1 MCYNRLMRYNWQQ
14 SDWPEFRYDGQAIS
28 DSLLAFIERVGRIS
42 GLLEGLSEADRSD
55 AVINILA
62 AEAMKTSEIEGEYL
76 SRADVMSSIRN
87 NLGLGDTTEP
97 VKDRRAKGVVD
108 LMLAVRGE
116 YAAPL
121 SDAMLFDW
129 HQTLL
134 AHDRRVMLGAWRTHA
149 EPMQVISGPIGKE
162 TVHFEAPP
170 SDKMGEMMMSFISW
184 FNATGP
190 DGKMPIQHAPIRS
203 AIAHLYFE
211 TIHPF
216 EDGNGRIGRAISEK
230 ALSQGLGRPV
240 VLSLSRAIE
249 GNKKAYYEALK
260 TAQRTNEITPWLIY
274 FLDICLEAQS
284 QAETQIRFTLEKARY
299 FDRFKDNFNER
310 QMRVLRRMMEDGPGT
325 FKGGMSAKKYVAITK
340 TSKATATRDLSDL
353 VEMQALISSGG
364 GRSVRYWLPFDQ
376 ED

>member
-14 SDWPEFRYDGQAIS
+14 SDWPDFRYDADEIS
-28 DSLLAFIERVGRIS
+28 DSLLAFMERVGRIS

-87 NLGLGDTTEP
+87 NLGLSKTTEP

-108 LMLAVRGE
+108 LMLAVRDE
-116 YAAPL
+116 YASPL

-162 TVHFEAPP
+162 TIHFEAPP
-170 SDKMGEMMMSFISW
+170 SDKMGEMMVSFINW
-184 FNATGP
+184 FNSTGP

-249 GNKKAYYEALK
+249 GNKKAY
-260 TAQRTNEITPWLIY
+260 
-274 FLDICLEAQS
+274 
-284 QAETQIRFTLEKARY
+284 
-299 FDRFKDNFNER
+299 
-310 QMRVLRRMMEDGPGT
+310 
-325 FKGGMSAKKYVAITK
+325 
-340 TSKATATRDLSDL
+340 
-353 VEMQALISSGG
+353 
-364 GRSVRYWLPFDQ
+364 
-376 ED
+376 

>member
-1 MCYNRLMRYNWQQ
+1 
-14 SDWPEFRYDGQAIS
+14 
-28 DSLLAFIERVGRIS
+28 
-42 GLLEGLSEADRSD
+42 
-55 AVINILA
+55 
-62 AEAMKTSEIEGEYL
+62 
-76 SRADVMSSIRN
+76 
-87 NLGLGDTTEP
+87 
-97 VKDRRAKGVVD
+97 
-108 LMLAVRGE
+108 MLAVRDE
-116 YAAPL
+116 YASPL

-129 HQTLL
+129 HLTLL

-170 SDKMGEMMMSFISW
+170 SEKMGEMMMSFINW

-190 DGKMPIQHAPIRS
+190 DAKMPIQHAPIRS

-240 VLSLSRAIE
+240 VLSLSRAID

-310 QMRVLRRMMEDGPGT
+310 QVMVLRRMMEDGPGT
-325 FKGGMSAKKYVAITK
+325 FEGGMSARKYVAITK

-353 VEMQALISSGG
+353 VEMQALIPSGG